1 MIINTGQRTDI
12 PAFYSEWFA
21 NRLREGFVC
30 VRNPFNINQVNRYE
44 LNPSVVDLIGFCSK
58 NPGPIFPYLDLLS
71 DYGQYW
77 FVTITPYGKEI
88 EPNIPDKNK
97 VLEDFKTLSLITGI
111 NGIAWRYDPILL
123 SERYTAEYH
132 IDAFEKIATVL
143 EGYTET
149 VVISFIDLYK
159 KVVRNFPE
167 ARVVSREDMISI
179 GKELIRIAGEHGM
192 VLKTC
197 AEGDIL
203 APYGADCRGCMTIET
218 YEKAIGKRLIVPN
231 FKPNREE
238 CACYLACDIGA
249 YDSCMHMCRYC
260 YANNDT
266 DMVLKNFRAH
276 DKRSPFLTGHSLPGD
291 VVHKV
296 PQKSWVDPQ
305 LNLFGMI

>member
-44 LNPSVVDLIGFCSK
+44 LNPSVVDLIAFCTK
-58 NPGPIFPYLDLLS
+58 NPAPMFPYLDLLA
-71 DYGQYW
+71 DYGQHW
-77 FVTITPYGKEI
+77 FVTITPYGKDI
-88 EPNIPDKNK
+88 EPNIHDKNK
-97 VLEDFKTLSLITGI
+97 VLEAFKSLSLITGI
-111 NGIAWRYDPILL
+111 NGIGWRYDPILL
-123 SERYTAEYH
+123 SELYTPEYH
-132 IDAFEKIATVL
+132 IDAFGKIASVL
-143 EGYTET
+143 EGYTDT
-149 VVISFIDLYK
+149 VVISYIDLYK
-159 KVVRNFPE
+159 KVIRNFPE
-167 ARVVSREDMISI
+167 AREVPDEDKISI
-179 GKELIRIAGEHGM
+179 GKELIRIAHEHGM

-197 AEGDIL
+197 AEGEIL
-203 APYGADCRGCMTIET
+203 APYGADTKGCMTIEA
-218 YEKAIGKRLIVPN
+218 YEKALGKRLIVPN

-266 DMVLKNFRAH
+266 EAVVRNDQCH

-291 VVHKV
+291 VIHQV
-296 PQKSWVDPQ
+296 PQKSWADPQ
-305 LNLFGMI
+305 LNLFEML

>member
-44 LNPSVVDLIGFCSK
+44 LDPAVVDLIAFCTK
-58 NPGPIFPYLDLLS
+58 NPAPMFPYLDLLS
-71 DYGQYW
+71 DYGQHW
-77 FVTITPYGKEI
+77 FVTITPYGKDI
-88 EPNIPDKNK
+88 EPNVGDKNRI
-97 VLEDFKTLSLITGI
+97 LEDFKSLSLITGI
-111 NGIAWRYDPILL
+111 NGIGWRYDPILL
-123 SERYTAEYH
+123 SERYTPEYH

-143 EGYTET
+143 EGYTST

-167 ARVVSREDMISI
+167 AREVPDEDKIKI
-179 GKELIRIAGEHGM
+179 GKELIRIATDHGM
-192 VLKTC
+192 ILKTC

-203 APYGADCRGCMTIET
+203 APYGADCRGCMTIEC

-260 YANNDT
+260 YANNDAG
-266 DMVLKNFRAH
+266 MVNKNFREH

-291 VVHKV
+291 VIHKV
-296 PQKSWVDPQ
+296 PQKSWADPQ
-305 LNLFGMI
+305 LNLFEML